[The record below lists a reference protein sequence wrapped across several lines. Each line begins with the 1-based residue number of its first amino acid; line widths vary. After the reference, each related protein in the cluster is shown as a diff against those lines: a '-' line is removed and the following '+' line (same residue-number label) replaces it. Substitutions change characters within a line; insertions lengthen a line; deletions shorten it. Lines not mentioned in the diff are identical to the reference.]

1 MNLRLVVLGSAQDG
15 GVPQLGMRPSQ
26 QQRYVASLAIVSD
39 EGHAFLID
47 ASPDLR
53 HQHRTLTK
61 HEWYSKRSSAD
72 PFDGVAITH
81 AHMGHYTGLVNF
93 GMEAQAARGLPC
105 WVTTRMAQ
113 FLTANQPWQA
123 LVVFG
128 HLALNNLVE
137 GEDFEP
143 WEGLSIRPVVVP
155 HRAEFTDTVG
165 FSITNQ
171 STGTSAF
178 YLPDLDAWNADAERE
193 VADHDISLVDAAFYS
208 RNELPNRDMSTFPHP
223 IATDT
228 MDRFE
233 HLVGERMIV
242 LTHLNHSNPL
252 TDPQSAESKAAT
264 ARGFHVAADMMEID
278 L

>member
-15 GVPQLGMRPSQ
+15 GVPQLGMSPAQ
-26 QQRYVASLAIVSD
+26 EQRYTASLAIVSD
-39 EGHAFLID
+39 GGHAFLID

-53 HQHRTLTK
+53 HQQRALMAHD
-61 HEWYSKRSSAD
+61 WYSQRSSAD

-105 WVTTRMAQ
+105 WVTPRMAQ

-128 HLALNNLVE
+128 HIALNPLAE
-137 GEDFEP
+137 GQEFEP
-143 WEGLSIRPVVVP
+143 WEGVSLRPVVVP

-171 STGTSAF
+171 STGVSAF
-178 YLPDLDAWNADAERE
+178 YLPDLDAWSPEAERE
-193 VADHDISLVDAAFYS
+193 VANHDISLVDTSFYS
-208 RNELPNRDMSTFPHP
+208 RDELPNRDMSTFPHP

-252 TDPQSAESKAAT
+252 TDPQSVESKSAA
-264 ARGFHVAADMMEID
+264 ARGFHVATDMMEID